1 MKNVK
6 FRKIKKEIRILGID
20 DGPFNFRKDKKAVII
35 GVMFRGGLFMDGIMK
50 REVEV
55 DGMSITQTIID
66 MLKTT
71 RHKDLRVIMLDG
83 ITYAG
88 FNIVDIKKIFK
99 ETHIPVIVVV
109 RRHPDFEK
117 IKNALKNFADFEER
131 WKLIEGAGKPRKIKV
146 RSIDGRQGFIYM
158 QKCGVNLKDAK
169 EIVKIST
176 TRGLIPEPIRI
187 AHIIASGIILG
198 ESHGDA

>member
-20 DGPFNFRKDKKAVII
+20 DGPFDFRKDKKAIII
-35 GVMFRGGLFMDGIMK
+35 GVMFRGGSFFDGIMK

-55 DGMSITQTIID
+55 DGKDITQTIID
-66 MLKTT
+66 MLKKT

-83 ITYAG
+83 ITCAG
-88 FNIVDIKKIFK
+88 FNIANIKQIFK

-109 RRHPDFEK
+109 RKFPDFEK
-117 IKNALKNFADFEER
+117 IRNALKNFADFGER
-131 WKLIEGAGKPRKIKV
+131 WKLIESAGKPKRTKV
-146 RSIDGRQGFIYM
+146 KSVEGRDGFVYI
-158 QKCGVNLKDAK
+158 QKCGINLKDAK

-176 TRGLIPEPIRI
+176 TRGLIPEPIRL